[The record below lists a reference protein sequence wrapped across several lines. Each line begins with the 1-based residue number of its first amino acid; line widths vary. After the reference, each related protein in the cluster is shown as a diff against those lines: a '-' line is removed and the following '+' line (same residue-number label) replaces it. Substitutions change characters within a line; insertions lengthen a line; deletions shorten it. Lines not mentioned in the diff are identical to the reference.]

1 LDDRA
6 VERVPDVWAIRGRPR
21 RNLSS
26 PGAGPG
32 AYEESSMVSREDV
45 IKELSAEDQRWIA
58 RCQMIAVFLFLALVA
73 GLVLWPVLPNVNG
86 PAEAA
91 RSVVTNDG
99 AHRNA
104 QVAPAEADRAEA
116 P

>member
-1 LDDRA
+1 
-6 VERVPDVWAIRGRPR
+6 
-21 RNLSS
+21 
-26 PGAGPG
+26 
-32 AYEESSMVSREDV
+32 MVSREDV

-58 RCQMIAVFLFLALVA
+58 RYQMIAVFLFLALVA

-86 PAEAA
+86 PAEDA